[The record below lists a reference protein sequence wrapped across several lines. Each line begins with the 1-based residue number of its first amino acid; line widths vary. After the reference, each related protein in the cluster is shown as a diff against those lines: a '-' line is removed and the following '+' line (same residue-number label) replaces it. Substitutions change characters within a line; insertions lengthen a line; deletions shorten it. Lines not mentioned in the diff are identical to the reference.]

1 MDWSPSGIATT
12 LLSGNPI
19 AILIA
24 CTIAFSLPIVIHFL
38 LYQSSPAKASKDF
51 LLLGPSG
58 SGKTALCS
66 LLERRSISHSS
77 QKPPRETHTSQV
89 SSFVPVTL
97 PPTVP
102 IGSNKYR
109 SVNDPTLEEAAKNR
123 TTYRLRDTPGHGK
136 LRASQGIAS
145 LLSLSNPKK
154 KGPVGIRG
162 VIFMLDS
169 ATLSQSDELLRDAAT
184 YLHDVLMTLQNRV
197 YQNGA
202 KIASSSSK
210 KIPKIPV
217 LIAANKQDLFT
228 ALPPGSV
235 KAKLESEIEKIRLSK
250 RKGLLDVSMNALSA
264 EEEQDILG
272 GDEEEGPF
280 TFQMLDEQMGIKVDV
295 IGGAVVSDDGGDPGS
310 GVRRWEEWVGK
321 CL

>member
-12 LLSGNPI
+12 LLSGNLI
-19 AILIA
+19 AILA
-24 CTIAFSLPIVIHFL
+24 SCTIALSLPIIFHFL
-38 LYQSSPAKASKDF
+38 LYRTSPAKASRDF

-66 LLERRSISHSS
+66 LLEQRSTSPSS
-77 QKPPRETHTSQV
+77 PKPPRGTHTSQV
-89 SSFVPVTL
+89 SSFAPITL

-102 IGSNKYR
+102 IGSNKFR
-109 SVNDPTLEEAAKNR
+109 SVNDPTLGEAANNP

-145 LLSLSNPKK
+145 LLSLSDPKR
-154 KGPVGIRG
+154 KGSAGIRG

-169 ATLSQSDELLRDAAT
+169 AALSQSDETLRDAAT
-184 YLHDVLMTLQNRV
+184 YLYDVLMTLQNRV
-197 YQNGA
+197 YKNGE
-202 KIASSSSK
+202 KISSSSK
-210 KIPKIPV
+210 RTPKIPV

-228 ALPPGSV
+228 ALPPNSI
-235 KAKLESEIEKIRLSK
+235 KAKMESELQKIRVSK
-250 RKGLLDVSMNALSA
+250 RRGLLDVSMNDLSA
-264 EEEQDILG
+264 EEEPDMLG

-280 TFQMLDEQMGIKVDV
+280 TFQMMDEQMGIKVDV
-295 IGGAVVSDDGGDPGS
+295 VGGAVVSDDETDRGS
-310 GVRRWEEWVGK
+310 GVRRWEEWVGM

>member
-1 MDWSPSGIATT
+1 MDWSASGIATA
-12 LLSGNPI
+12 LLSGNLI
-19 AILIA
+19 AILIT
-24 CTIAFSLPIVIHFL
+24 CTIAFSLPVIFHFL
-38 LYQSSPAKASKDF
+38 LYRTSPAKASRDF

-66 LLERRSISHSS
+66 LLEQRSISPSS
-77 QKPPRETHTSQV
+77 PKPPRETHTSQV
-89 SSFVPVTL
+89 SSFVPITL

-109 SVNDPTLEEAAKNR
+109 SVNDPTLGEAAKNL

-145 LLSLSNPKK
+145 LLSLSDPKR
-154 KGPVGIRG
+154 KGPAGIRG

-169 ATLSQSDELLRDAAT
+169 AALSQSDETLRDAAT

-197 YQNGA
+197 YKNGER
-202 KIASSSSK
+202 ISSSSSK
-210 KIPKIPV
+210 KTPKIPV
-217 LIAANKQDLFT
+217 LVAANKQDLFT
-228 ALPPGSV
+228 ALPPNSI
-235 KAKLESEIEKIRLSK
+235 KAKMEAELEKIRVSK
-250 RKGLLDVSMNALSA
+250 RRGLLDVSMKGLSA
-264 EEEQDILG
+264 EEEPDMLG
-272 GDEEEGPF
+272 GDEREGPF

-295 IGGAVVSDDGGDPGS
+295 IGGAVVGDDETDRGS
-310 GVRRWEEWVGK
+310 GVRRWEEWVGM

>member
-1 MDWSPSGIATT
+1 MDWSPSGITT
-12 LLSGNPI
+12 ALLSGNLF
-19 AILIA
+19 AIFIT
-24 CTIAFSLPIVIHFL
+24 CTIAFSLPVLLHIFL
-38 LYQSSPAKASKDF
+38 YRSSPAKASRDF

-66 LLERRSISHSS
+66 LLEQRSISRSS
-77 QKPPRETHTSQV
+77 QKPPRRTHTSQV
-89 SSFVPVTL
+89 SSSITITL
-97 PPTVP
+97 PPAVP

-109 SVNDPTLEEAAKNR
+109 SVNDPTLLEATKNP

-145 LLSLSNPKK
+145 LVSLSDPKR

-169 ATLSQSDELLRDAAT
+169 ATLSQSDEALRDAGT

-197 YQNGA
+197 YKNGA
-202 KIASSSSK
+202 RISSSSSTK
-210 KIPKIPV
+210 VPKIPV
-217 LIAANKQDLFT
+217 LVAANKQDLFT

-235 KAKLESEIEKIRLSK
+235 KAKLESEIEKVRVSN
-250 RKGLLDVSMNALSA
+250 RKGLLDVSMNSLSA
-264 EEEQDILG
+264 EEEPDILG
-272 GDEEEGPF
+272 GNEEEGQF
-280 TFQMLDEQMGIKVDV
+280 TFQMLDERMGIRVDV
-295 IGGAVVSDDGGDPGS
+295 IGGAVVGDDEDHGS
-310 GVRRWEEWVGK
+310 GVRRWEEWIGM